1 MTRRDYIAHL
11 DHLREGVV
19 DLMKYDAKKKEADG
33 DLANPTILETDRA
46 EKTQKMFENLV
57 TRLYEDA
64 GASEKV
70 KQEKLMN
77 GEPEQAEISFADAP
91 ADTPKEDDAKP
102 AKGGAKPKGKKKGGA
117 K

>member
-64 GASEKV
+64 GVSEKV
-70 KQEKLMN
+70 KIEKLESGDM
-77 GEPEQAEISFADAP
+77 EQVEMTFTDEMAEKAAENMS
-91 ADTPKEDDAKP
+91 KVS
-102 AKGGAKPKGKKKGGA
+102 KKKGGA